1 MMDKMKT
8 GCSLRPAEGVEFGI
22 GKGRLEENDNQLL
35 SLSYVVLLICQN
47 GSAEF
52 DVNFR
57 SYQMQKDDFL
67 VLYDDSIA
75 SVSNRSSDF
84 SCSYYLLE
92 RSIASDIAYGL
103 PNELFLFLSR
113 HPFFKADERTI
124 GFLAVWEKMTAF
136 IYEEPLQYQRTIL
149 VNQFQNLFLWLS
161 HKAAGFE
168 ISEKNDYSRQEA
180 LCWKFWELIFL
191 HCRHQREV
199 SFYAGLL
206 NVTPYYL
213 SQLTKRFFND
223 APKTLIDRQVI
234 LEIKK
239 QLMQPKRSMQQIAHD
254 LEFSDAS
261 YLSKYFKRHTGLGPT
276 EYRKK
281 IS

>member
-1 MMDKMKT
+1 MDKIETKSTLRLTSDNEFQM
-8 GCSLRPAEGVEFGI
+8 GVGSLAET
-22 GKGRLEENDNQLL
+22 DNQLL
-35 SLSYVVLLICQN
+35 SLSYLVLLICQT

-57 SYQMQKDDFL
+57 CYQMQKDDFL

-75 SVSNRSSDF
+75 MMRNRSADF
-84 SCSYYLLE
+84 SCSYYLID
-92 RSIASDIAYGL
+92 RSMAADIAYAL

-113 HPFFKADERTI
+113 HPFFTADSTTI
-124 GFLAVWEKMTAF
+124 NFLRLWEQITARLQ
-136 IYEEPLQYQRTIL
+136 EQVLQYQRTIL

-161 HKAAGFE
+161 HKTAGFD
-168 ISEKNDYSRQEA
+168 ITEKNDYSRQEA

-191 HCRHQREV
+191 HCRQQRDV
-199 SFYAGLL
+199 AFYAGLL

-213 SQLTKRFFND
+213 SQLTRRFFND
-223 APKTLIDRQVI
+223 APKTLIHRQVI

-239 QLMQPKRSMQQIAHD
+239 QLLQPKRSMQQIADD
-254 LEFSDAS
+254 LQFTDAS
-261 YLSKYFKRHTGLGPT
+261 YLSKYFKRHTGIGLT
-276 EYRKK
+276 DYRKM

>member
-1 MMDKMKT
+1 MDKIETKSTLRLTSDNEFQM
-8 GCSLRPAEGVEFGI
+8 GVGSLAET
-22 GKGRLEENDNQLL
+22 DNQLL
-35 SLSYVVLLICQN
+35 SLSYLVLLICQT

-57 SYQMQKDDFL
+57 CYQMQKDDFL

-75 SVSNRSSDF
+75 MMRNRSADF
-84 SCSYYLLE
+84 SCSYYLID
-92 RSIASDIAYGL
+92 RSMAADIAYAL

-113 HPFFKADERTI
+113 HPFFTADSTTI
-124 GFLAVWEKMTAF
+124 SFLRLWEQITARLQ
-136 IYEEPLQYQRTIL
+136 EQVLQYQRTIL

-161 HKAAGFE
+161 HKTAGFD
-168 ISEKNDYSRQEA
+168 ITEKNDYSRQEA

-191 HCRHQREV
+191 HCRQQRDV
-199 SFYAGLL
+199 AFYAGLL

-213 SQLTKRFFND
+213 SQLTRRFFND

-239 QLMQPKRSMQQIAHD
+239 QLLQPKRSMQQIADD
-254 LEFSDAS
+254 LQFTDAS
-261 YLSKYFKRHTGLGPT
+261 YLSKYFKRHTGIGLT
-276 EYRKK
+276 DYRKM

>member
-1 MMDKMKT
+1 MDKT
-8 GCSLRPAEGVEFGI
+8 ETNSTLSLTSGDEFQMGESPLAEA
-22 GKGRLEENDNQLL
+22 DNQLL
-35 SLSYVVLLICQN
+35 SLSYLVLLICQT

-57 SYQMQKDDFL
+57 RYQMQKDDFL

-75 SVSNRSSDF
+75 MVRNRSADF
-84 SCSYYLLE
+84 SCSYYLID
-92 RSIASDIAYGL
+92 RSMAADIAYGL

-113 HPFFKADERTI
+113 HPFFTADSNTI
-124 GFLAVWEKMTAF
+124 SFLPLWEQMTAHLQ
-136 IYEEPLQYQRTIL
+136 EQMLQYQRTIL

-161 HKAAGFE
+161 HKTAGFD
-168 ISEKNDYSRQEA
+168 IAEKNDYSRQEA

-191 HCRHQREV
+191 HCRQQRDV
-199 SFYAGLL
+199 AFYAGLL

-213 SQLTKRFFND
+213 SQLTRRFFND

-239 QLMQPKRSMQQIAHD
+239 QLLQPKRSMQQIADD
-254 LEFSDAS
+254 LQFTDAS
-261 YLSKYFKRHTGLGPT
+261 YLSKYFKRHTGIGLT
-276 EYRKK
+276 DYRKI